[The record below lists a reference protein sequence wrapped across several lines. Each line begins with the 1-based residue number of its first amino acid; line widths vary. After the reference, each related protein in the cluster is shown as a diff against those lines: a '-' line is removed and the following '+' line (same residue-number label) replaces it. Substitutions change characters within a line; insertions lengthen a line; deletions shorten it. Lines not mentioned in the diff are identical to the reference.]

1 MVDCKVHEMSLKDES
16 VTSDV
21 MNTGSVCEV
30 YNNDNNNNHEKET
43 LSVCYEESGTTA
55 KEKATN
61 VTVNENGTQPTNTNA
76 SKARKKKQKKAS
88 KGASSTLTT
97 TSVVDSKSQKVDDD
111 TSLEGTHHINVAT
124 FFKLSAQNITW
135 RRVLDVMN
143 FTNALCFKK
152 HPCTCVNI

>member
-1 MVDCKVHEMSLKDES
+1 MSLKDES

-30 YNNDNNNNHEKET
+30 YDNDNNNNHEKET

-61 VTVNENGTQPTNTNA
+61 VTINENGTQPTNTNA

-111 TSLEGTHHINVAT
+111 TSLEGTHLINVAT
-124 FFKLSAQNITW
+124 FFNLSAQNITW
-135 RRVLDVMN
+135 RRVLPM
-143 FTNALCFKK
+143 
-152 HPCTCVNI
+152 

>member
-1 MVDCKVHEMSLKDES
+1 MSLKDES

-61 VTVNENGTQPTNTNA
+61 VTINENGTQLTNTNA
-76 SKARKKKQKKAS
+76 SKARKKTEQKKAS

-97 TSVVDSKSQKVDDD
+97 TSVVDSKGQKVDDD
-111 TSLEGTHHINVAT
+111 TFLEGTYHINVTT
-124 FFKLSAQNITW
+124 FFNLPAEIYKILYGGGS
-135 RRVLDVMN
+135 LM
-143 FTNALCFKK
+143 
-152 HPCTCVNI
+152 